1 MEHIPNEEI
10 RRRTGRVFTSAD
22 RIESK
27 QLLWYGHVNR
37 MNQERWPKIA
47 MEYDPQNRRRRG
59 RPGRKW
65 IDGIRE
71 TMIDRAKKIG
81 SNCKLI

>member
-1 MEHIPNEEI
+1 MNYLQKACKTLRMEYIPNEKIE
-10 RRRTGRVFTSAD
+10 RRTGRVFTSAD

-47 MEYDPQNRRRRG
+47 MEYE
-59 RPGRKW
+59 KTIHK
-65 IDGIRE
+65 IDEEADQEHPVYVI
-71 TMIDRAKKIG
+71 INI
-81 SNCKLI
+81 